1 MAGKGIICMG
11 QNVVSGVVLIK
22 YLGIQWGEILFK
34 WKISSVVFRIYA
46 VWFYL
51 IFLSNNF
58 FYHFYFTI
66 VFKKKTKLI
75 LFYSWRLIWY
85 LVLDKYSYEIPII
98 QFPSKVIE
106 KLWDSRFWFLWRC
119 IKQYSLTVYWEICDW
134 LLIYS
139 VLVLTSVWLCCPCLM
154 WGDCYCGERSCW

>member
-1 MAGKGIICMG
+1 MG

-66 VFKKKTKLI
+66 VLKKKTKLI

-85 LVLDKYSYEIPII
+85 LVRDKYSYEIPII

-154 WGDCYCGERSCW
+154 WGECYCGERSCW